1 MGQQTGRHALTGT
14 LAPSEKND
22 PRGHPTGKS
31 CSTLMQAVQP
41 EKHRPLTPTLPGS
54 GRRQQAKSRGLSA
67 MQRTPESTWGS
78 QRGHRCTFGGSSSLS
93 SVGHLAPLAPG
104 PRGGRGGALLFA
116 SPRIALLALLPQ
128 RASWPLLRT
137 TEAADRAGTSLF
149 PSSNFVLADASAAIA
164 TCPPTQLA
172 LLSTQ

>member
-1 MGQQTGRHALTGT
+1 MTKKKKSANQRGRKKEEKNHKQQRQEEERQRRRSLMGQQTSRHALTGT

-104 PRGGRGGALLFA
+104 PRGGAPLRFSSHCASSASPPEGALA
-116 SPRIALLALLPQ
+116 PA
-128 RASWPLLRT
+128 
-137 TEAADRAGTSLF
+137 E
-149 PSSNFVLADASAAIA
+149 NH
-164 TCPPTQLA
+164 
-172 LLSTQ
+172 